1 MRKADDTNDETND
14 DAAGD
19 VPKALPPGEA
29 GVLAIYEPPGS
40 GGGGDEPPVEPPPPP
55 GDEPPAEPEPTAE
68 ELTAQLVTLRHRD
81 ELIMDARRAM
91 GVARD
96 KWEDAK
102 EVASRLKAFYEEAVE
117 FLTAT
122 IDSSIEPTLFDVA
135 AAKKAEAAK
144 APLPDDAWMDAT
156 LETMNGPAGP
166 MTASTLK
173 ALHDAGLDSYR
184 KIGVWCQNRR
194 LNDIA
199 GIGPGKAES
208 IQLALDA
215 WGTKHVRIKPSKPKE
230 KAPAKDES
238 WRAEPIEKLG
248 LDNRVTVSLRLAN
261 ILTLGELEDV
271 RASDKG
277 LLGVQGIGKIAV
289 ERIEETLANYWQHR
303 KDSGEAQAA

>member
-1 MRKADDTNDETND
+1 MRKADDQNDETND
-14 DAAGD
+14 GAAGD
-19 VPKALPPGEA
+19 APKALPPGEA
-29 GVLAIYEPPGS
+29 GVIAIYEPPGS
-40 GGGGDEPPVEPPPPP
+40 GGGGGDEPPAEPPPPP

-68 ELTAQLVTLRHRD
+68 ELTAELATLRHRD

-96 KWEDAK
+96 KWEAAK

-122 IDSSIEPTLFDVA
+122 IDSSVEPMLPYATA
-135 AAKKAEAAK
+135 EKKAKPE
-144 APLPDDAWMDAT
+144 PPDDAWMDAT

-166 MTASTLK
+166 MTVSTLK
-173 ALHDAGLDSYR
+173 ALRDAGLDSYR
-184 KIGVWCQNRR
+184 KIGEWCQHRR

-199 GIGPGKAES
+199 GIGPGKAET
-208 IQLALDA
+208 IQVALDA
-215 WGTKHVRIKPSKPKE
+215 WGTKHVRIKPAAPKTK
-230 KAPAKDES
+230 KAPKDES
-238 WRAEPIEKLG
+238 WRADPIEKLG
-248 LDNRVTVSLRLAN
+248 LDNRVVVSLRLAN

-289 ERIEETLANYWQHR
+289 EKIEEVLENYWRHR